1 MSVLPNI
8 LEGVISMTKRERF
21 MNFLSNKPVDRVP
34 VAFFHHFTA
43 SDEWGKGLVDED
55 IFRRNIEGHRTALE
69 RFDPDVIKI
78 MNDSLMIMP
87 LDTSFV
93 KTAADLRNIQPPTPD
108 SPYGRKTWELTERS
122 IAIYAGNEAFI
133 YATGF
138 SPLMVLKTSLDP
150 GDQPDPRLPR
160 FLQED
165 PESVMAA
172 LDILAKAIMDL
183 NEMLI
188 KECGVDGIY
197 FSVNN
202 QNHYIPDDLFTKYM
216 APVEI
221 RVMEHANG
229 LSPINLLHIC
239 GYHGRGNNLELFKTT
254 PPQPTTS
261 PSTPR
266 GSPSAKGG
274 SSLGASRSSAA
285 LPRIPSST
293 PAPGRRSKRPPGTF
307 WTSAV
312 RWGSWWEPTAPCPW
326 ISMTTGSTGSVR
338 PPRSMPPATDR
349 PFILPV
355 FLVKAGSSVIR

>member
-1 MSVLPNI
+1 
-8 LEGVISMTKRERF
+8 MTKRERF

-108 SPYGRKTWELTERS
+108 SPYGRKTRELTERS
-122 IAIYAGNEAFI
+122 MAIYAGNEAFI

-229 LSPINLLHIC
+229 QI
-239 GYHGRGNNLELFKTT
+239 GR
-254 PPQPTTS
+254 
-261 PSTPR
+261 
-266 GSPSAKGG
+266 AH
-274 SSLGASRSSAA
+274 
-285 LPRIPSST
+285 
-293 PAPGRRSKRPPGTF
+293 
-307 WTSAV
+307 V
-312 RWGSWWEPTAPCPW
+312 
-326 ISMTTGSTGSVR
+326 
-338 PPRSMPPATDR
+338 
-349 PFILPV
+349 
-355 FLVKAGSSVIR
+355 

>member
-1 MSVLPNI
+1 
-8 LEGVISMTKRERF
+8 MTKRERF

-34 VAFFHHFTA
+34 VAFFHHFTT

-108 SPYGRKTWELTERS
+108 SPYGRKTRELTERS
-122 IAIYAGNEAFI
+122 MAIYAGNEAFI

-202 QNHYIPDDLFTKYM
+202 QNHYIPDDLFTKYI

-239 GYHGRGNNLELFKTT
+239 GYHGRGNNLELFKNH
-254 PPQPTTS
+254 PAAAYNIAVYAEGVS
-261 PSTPR
+261 LSEGR
-266 GSPSAKGG
+266 KLFGG
-274 SSLGASRSSAA
+274 
-285 LPRIPSST
+285 
-293 PAPGRRSKRPPGTF
+293 K
-307 WTSAV
+307 
-312 RWGSWWEPTAPCPW
+312 
-326 ISMTTGSTGSVR
+326 
-338 PPRSMPPATDR
+338 
-349 PFILPV
+349 PV
-355 FLVKAGSSVIR
+355 FGGFAQDTVIYTGTREEVKKATWDILDECGQVGVMVGADCTVPMDIDDDRFNWVRKAAEEYAASH